1 MDSLEQFN
9 ETLIQTGNEPDVA
22 RQRGEEVESVT
33 PPSPDEF
40 PSATAGE
47 AAAAGADDFFSSLS
61 ESLASDEDEPTPD
74 GLSPP
79 EDDFLS
85 DLGLEDEEPVLP
97 DFGDDTAGEPEDFF
111 SESDQEPPTG
121 AAGPDESEDFLTES
135 DQEIALDG
143 SDDIDAELDNL
154 ENQLAEMDSQDESI
168 QEADQFSA
176 DFDEGFD
183 NFDTISGEDFSSDF
197 DSGPELGEPEP
208 EGPGTE
214 APEPELAEEAPEELS
229 AAAEPPEDGAGFEEF
244 EEPEDVFGGDFGLD
258 EEISQDFSSDFDS
271 GAEMEG
277 PEELSGEPEN
287 DLSGDLSQ
295 DIPEEFDEDFGG
307 DFSEP
312 NIEDDLAD
320 LEVGDISE
328 VPVSGDEDDMG
339 LPEESEDFQFDD
351 SEFEAAEFDDNQFDT
366 GDEFPE
372 TSPDA
377 DFGDFDTA
385 GSDFE
390 DLSPAEA
397 PGGETGPSAGG
408 EDFSAGL
415 EDFSDFDDEFDA
427 SDFGD
432 EFSMG
437 DFGAEFGIMEDEGPE
452 DSFAQPEEQGPE
464 AASGEGPEE
473 ALEEASLEDEAEGY
487 QISEQEFQTLKENL
501 NQLPLNLKIEAATVV
516 TSGDYPF
523 EDVRKVIDGL
533 KEGKA
538 PRDLARIVGKISGK
552 KIEIP
557 KGYAKLSG
565 RAFAEEQ
572 DSFAYRFR
580 MNIWPVLR
588 LMLFGTAMLGAVLFL
603 GYRFVYQPLYAR
615 GLYEQGLEN
624 IALQEYERGNR
635 LFSQAYDVWPVNSR
649 YLDYA
654 RAFREE
660 RQFALAREKYETLL
674 SPGVEPLNRRAILEF
689 ADFSTLQLR
698 DYETSLEY
706 LNRLIEEDVWDYEA
720 RLGRGDS
727 YLEWGLQLPPGEMQN
742 DRFENARFEY
752 ASLMQE
758 HGQRDELLF
767 RMLRYFIHTDKV
779 EEALNL
785 KDLFLSDETAE
796 IEPRGMAELG
806 GFLIDI
812 VQGRLGDMASFGE
825 KDAVQ
830 SYIDSLKGEAPR
842 DNLLNDSIR
851 VLNKAMAVDDQIA
864 DIHYHR
870 ARYSRITGDFQDEI
884 TALNNA
890 RELYEETRRE
900 RPLTRRETAREI
912 DTYIREGENLYRL
925 EELISAETR
934 LREAAGLYETA
945 LSARKVTPHPDFG
958 RLYARL
964 GDIYYYHANNYSSA
978 KDRYEQARAN
988 QYASLDTYDENYPDR
1003 QDIAYKMGFI
1013 HYFQANEL
1021 RPDGQDGV
1029 ANRQELLDDAIAEF
1043 NHAMGAVPTA
1053 NLNLL
1058 YARANTQYQR
1068 ENFNDAASMYRIL
1081 LDELTAERQS
1091 ISTFLLEED
1100 DRHKALIDFQIRANN
1115 NLGVTL
1121 YELYRQGGE
1130 RSRDFLAQSQ
1140 LFLSR
1145 STELAENMVR
1155 DEESAVRA
1163 DTKPLA
1169 FLNLNQVLAPEG
1181 EAAVQINPDI
1191 RKDLERPTF

>member
-9 ETLIQTGNEPDVA
+9 ETLIQTGNEPEVA
-22 RQRGEEVESVT
+22 RQRGEEVEAVT

-47 AAAAGADDFFSSLS
+47 AAAAGADDFFSNLS
-61 ESLASDEDEPTPD
+61 ESLAGDEGEEAPD
-74 GLSPP
+74 GLAPP

-85 DLGLEDEEPVLP
+85 ELGLEDEEPPLP
-97 DFGDDTAGEPEDFF
+97 EFPGEEVPDEESLFEAEQPAESPASLEPQPPVED
-111 SESDQEPPTG
+111 EAEVQ
-121 AAGPDESEDFLTES
+121 AAGQAPET
-135 DQEIALDG
+135 DQEIALGG
-143 SDDIDAELDNL
+143 SDDLDAELDNL
-154 ENQLAEMDSQDESI
+154 ENQLAELDAETGMPE
-168 QEADQFSA
+168 EADQFSA
-176 DFDEGFD
+176 DFDEGF
-183 NFDTISGEDFSSDF
+183 EDFDAISEEDISSDF
-197 DSGPELGEPEP
+197 AEEPEDLDA
-208 EGPGTE
+208 EDLTADEEDPGE
-214 APEPELAEEAPEELS
+214 V
-229 AAAEPPEDGAGFEEF
+229 EDFEDF
-244 EEPEDVFGGDFGLD
+244 QEPEDVFGGDFGLD
-258 EEISQDFSSDFDS
+258 EETPSDLSSESEEDLSSDFSD
-271 GAEMEG
+271 
-277 PEELSGEPEN
+277 ELP
-287 DLSGDLSQ
+287 DD
-295 DIPEEFDEDFGG
+295 FDEDFAG

-320 LEVGDISE
+320 LSE
-328 VPVSGDEDDMG
+328 EAPSASVPDEEEDAG
-339 LPEESEDFQFDD
+339 IPEESEDFQFDD
-351 SEFEAAEFDDNQFDT
+351 SQFGEGQFEEGQFDT

-372 TSPDA
+372 ISPDA
-377 DFGDFDTA
+377 DFGDFDTS
-385 GSDFE
+385 GSEFE
-390 DLSPAEA
+390 DLSAA
-397 PGGETGPSAGG
+397 DAGTGETEPSPAA

-415 EDFSDFDDEFDA
+415 EDFSDFDEDFDA

-437 DFGAEFGIMEDEGPE
+437 DFGAEFGIMEDEGTE
-452 DSFAQPEEQGPE
+452 ESFAQPEEEGPE

-473 ALEEASLEDEAEGY
+473 ALEEASLEDEAQGY
-487 QISEQEFQTLKENL
+487 QISEKEFQALKENL
-501 NQLPLNLKIEAATVV
+501 AQLPLNLKIEAADVV
-516 TSGDYPF
+516 TSGEYPF
-523 EDVRKVIDGL
+523 DQVKKVIDAL
-533 KEGKA
+533 KEGTP
-538 PRDLARIVGKISGK
+538 PRDLARIVGKITGK

-557 KGYAKLSG
+557 KGYTKLSG
-565 RAFAEEQ
+565 KAFAEEQ

-588 LMLFGTAMLGAVLFL
+588 LMLAGTAMLGALLFL
-603 GYRFVYQPLYAR
+603 GYRYVYQPLYAR

-635 LFSQAYDVWPVNSR
+635 LFTQAYDVWPVNTR

-654 RAFREE
+654 RAFRDE

-674 SPGVEPLNRRAILEF
+674 SPGVEPLNRNAILEY
-689 ADFSTLQLR
+689 AGFSTRQLR

-706 LNRLIEEDVWDYEA
+706 LNRLIEEDVWDYDA
-720 RLGRGDS
+720 RLGRGDT
-727 YLEWGLQLPPGEMQN
+727 YLEWGIQLPPGEAR
-742 DRFENARFEY
+742 DERFENARFEY

-758 HGQRDELLF
+758 YGQRDELLF
-767 RMLRYFIHTDKV
+767 RMLRYFIHTNRV

-785 KDLFLSDETAE
+785 KDLFLSDENAT

-806 GFLIDI
+806 GFLLDL
-812 VQGRLGDMASFGE
+812 VQGKLGQVENFGE
-825 KDAVQ
+825 QDAVQ
-830 SYIDSLKGEAPR
+830 SYIDSLKGESSR
-842 DNLLNDSIR
+842 ENLLNDSIR

-884 TALNNA
+884 TALTNA
-890 RELYEETRRE
+890 RELYEETRKE
-900 RPLTRRETAREI
+900 RPLTRREIAREI
-912 DTYIREGENLYRL
+912 DTHIREGENLYRL
-925 EELISAETR
+925 EELISSETR
-934 LREAAGLYETA
+934 LREAADLYETA
-945 LSARKVTPHPDFG
+945 LDARKVEPHPDFG

-964 GDIYYYHANNYSSA
+964 GDIYYYHANDYSSA
-978 KDRYEQARAN
+978 QARYEQARN
-988 QYASLDTYDENYPDR
+988 NEYASLGTPGENFRAR

-1013 HYFQANEL
+1013 HYFRANEL
-1021 RPDGQDGV
+1021 RDEDQGDV
-1029 ANRQELLDDAIAEF
+1029 EDRQELLDEAISEF
-1043 NHAMGAVPTA
+1043 NNAMGAVPTA

-1068 ENFNDAASMYRIL
+1068 ENFNDAAGMYRIL
-1081 LDELTAERQS
+1081 LDELTAERAS

-1100 DRHKALIDFQIRANN
+1100 DRHKALIDFQVRANN

-1145 STELAENMVR
+1145 STELAENLVR
-1155 DEESAVRA
+1155 DEETAVRA

-1191 RKDLERPTF
+1191 RKDLETPTF